1 MNQDIIWDIIIV
13 VYGGAILF
21 LLIAFLL
28 QKPRPKFKIPY
39 PFIVGA
45 LWGSLAG
52 HTIETDKRVTSY
64 IFVGLLGIMLLLAI
78 NARAWRKE
86 RESNKSSTRV

>member
-52 HTIETDKRVTSY
+52 HTIETEKRGSVY
-64 IFVGLLGIMLLLAI
+64 IFIWLLGVMLLLAI
-78 NARAWRKE
+78 NFHAWKKE
-86 RESNKSSTRV
+86 VN